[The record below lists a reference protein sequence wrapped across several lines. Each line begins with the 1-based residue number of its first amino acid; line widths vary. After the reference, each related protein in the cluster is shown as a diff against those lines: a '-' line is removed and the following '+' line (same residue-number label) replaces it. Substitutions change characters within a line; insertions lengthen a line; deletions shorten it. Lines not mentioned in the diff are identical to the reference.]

1 MTSLHFRVPIEP
13 FGKARPRFTTACGRP
28 VAYTTEKTRSGERMI
43 RQYARRA
50 MGDRYPFPKGTPV
63 RVDVE
68 AAFSIPKS
76 YTKQKHEQC
85 AKHDLWPVKKPDID
99 NIIKALLDALNDSVF
114 YDDCQVIELHVS
126 KTYVEGDGYIDVSC
140 EALEQPIKE

>member
-28 VAYTTEKTRSGERMI
+28 VAYTTAKTRSGERMI

-63 RVDVE
+63 RVNVE

-76 YTKQKHEQC
+76 YTKQKHELC

-99 NIIKALLDALNDSVF
+99 NIAKAVLDALNDSIF
-114 YDDCQVIELHVS
+114 FDDCQVIKMQVS
-126 KTYVEGDGYIDVSC
+126 KTFVEGDGYIDVSC
-140 EALEQPIKE
+140 EALESEI